1 MPVEAELV
9 HWRLLLWEPWF
20 VVWGLL
26 LGAASWPDATVAGT
40 AHDQDGSDRPS
51 ARRPPR
57 R

>member
-1 MPVEAELV
+1 MPVEAEVV

-26 LGAASWPDATVAGT
+26 LGAASWPDATVVSAGR
-40 AHDQDGSDRPS
+40 DQDGSDRPS
-51 ARRPPR
+51 ARRAPR